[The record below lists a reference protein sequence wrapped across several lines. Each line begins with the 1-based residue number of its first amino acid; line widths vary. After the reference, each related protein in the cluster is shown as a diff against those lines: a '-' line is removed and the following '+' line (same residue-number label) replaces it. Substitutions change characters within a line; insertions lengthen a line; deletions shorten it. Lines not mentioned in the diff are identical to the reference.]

1 MSSTTSQYDL
11 SVIIVN
17 YNGGDELMACLKS
30 LAETHESIQFEVMV
44 VDNDSSDNSIGNAE
58 RQYPQFRY
66 LRAKENLGFA
76 RANNLALKEARGR
89 HAMLL
94 NPDTEVI
101 PGALSILVTALDNEP
116 SWGIVGPQMVD
127 GKDKPYRSARRFPT
141 PFDLFSETL
150 KLNALFPWSKK
161 LNGYIYGDCPLIAL
175 DGVEQIEGSALMISG
190 KAREQVGELDP
201 RFFIFFEEVDWC
213 RRVHE
218 AGFEVHVVRDATIRH
233 HRSTTM
239 SKHFEKIRRIHASS
253 AMKYFLKHHGKAGLK
268 RLRRYMRSALLI
280 REMLLWIFMC
290 LGGGR
295 KARLRAKAAHAERAI
310 YRRGL
315 PA

>member
-1 MSSTTSQYDL
+1 MTSPTSQPDL

-17 YNGGDELMACLKS
+17 YNGGDELLACLKA
-30 LAETHESIQFEVMV
+30 LADTHESIQFEVIV

-58 RQYPQFRY
+58 RQYHQFRY
-66 LRAKENLGFA
+66 LRAQENLGFA
-76 RANNLALKEARGR
+76 RANNLALKDARGR

-116 SWGIVGPQMVD
+116 AWGIVGPQMVD
-127 GKDKPYRSARRFPT
+127 GHDKPYRAARRFPT
-141 PFDLFSETL
+141 AFALFCETT
-150 KLNALFPWSKK
+150 KLNTLLPWSKIF
-161 LNGYIYGDCPLIAL
+161 NGYIYGECPLIAL
-175 DGVEQIEGSALMISG
+175 DAVDQIEGSALMISG

-213 RRVHE
+213 RRVSD
-218 AGFEVHVVRDATIRH
+218 AGFEVHVVRDAAVRH
-233 HRSTTM
+233 YRSTTM
-239 SKHFEKIRRIHASS
+239 SKHFEKIRRIHANS
-253 AMKYFLKHHGKAGLK
+253 AMKYFLKHHGKSGLK
-268 RLRRYMRSALLI
+268 KLRRWMRCGLLI
-280 REMLLWIFMC
+280 REILLWIFMC

-295 KARLRAKAAHAERAI
+295 KAQLRAKAAHAERTI